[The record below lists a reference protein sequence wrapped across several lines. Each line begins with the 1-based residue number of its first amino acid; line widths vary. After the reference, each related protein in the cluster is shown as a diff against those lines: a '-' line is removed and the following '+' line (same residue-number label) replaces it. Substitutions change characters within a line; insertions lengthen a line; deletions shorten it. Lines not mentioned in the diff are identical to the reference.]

1 MLKTLFVTREDL
13 QVTKKEKH
21 FLMLEFDD
29 LDMETRVEGREA
41 EVVIFINDDNK
52 TFRFLRSDHTS
63 LRWDVREHFFS
74 NLPIY

>member
-41 EVVIFINDDNK
+41 EVVIFFDEDN
-52 TFRFLRSDHTS
+52 FRFLKSDHTS
-63 LRWDVREHFFS
+63 LRWDRREHFFS